1 MRTAIAAART
11 AVTTERS
18 TAEPAPAAPAGEIL
32 VIHPGALGDVLQ
44 AVPALAALRALG
56 GGRRVTLAAQP
67 RIGRLI
73 AGGDAR
79 RRRRCPS
86 TPSASMRS
94 SRTGRSPRICPRASR
109 ASTRVVS
116 WFGSRA
122 EPYPTRLRAVAP
134 GAVLAPPVPD
144 DPVPVWWHLLATV
157 SPLGARAPEPVPP
170 LAVPAAWRAEAE
182 RALGVLGLAPGR
194 PALFVHPG
202 AGGVAKR
209 WPVDKL
215 ATVVRRLAGRPAG
228 LPAGRVVVHQGPA
241 DADPA
246 AALIEALARGPAPV
260 PTALLL
266 EPPLETLAAAL
277 GGAAAYLGADS
288 GVSHLASAVGA
299 PALVVFAMGG
309 RARWAPWGPRAAA
322 IDVTED
328 GRDVDAAVSRLEG
341 LLAATPAFLDMPG
354 APL

>member
-18 TAEPAPAAPAGEIL
+18 TAGPAPAAPAGEIL

-73 AGGDAR
+73 AGGGAADAAVSFDGLGLDALFADGPIPEDLSAR
-79 RRRRCPS
+79 LARCE
-86 TPSASMRS
+86 
-94 SRTGRSPRICPRASR
+94 
-109 ASTRVVS
+109 RVVS

-182 RALGVLGLAPGR
+182 RALGALGLAPGR

-228 LPAGRVVVHQGPA
+228 LPAGRVIVHQGPA

-246 AALIEALARGPAPV
+246 AALIEALARGPRPV

-322 IDVTED
+322 IDATED
-328 GRDVDAAVSRLEG
+328 TRDVDAAVSRLEG
-341 LLAATPAFLDMPG
+341 LLAVTPRFP
-354 APL
+354 

>member
-18 TAEPAPAAPAGEIL
+18 TAGPAPAAAAGEIL

-73 AGGDAR
+73 AGGEAADATVSFDGLGLDALFADGPIPEDLSAR
-79 RRRRCPS
+79 LARCE
-86 TPSASMRS
+86 
-94 SRTGRSPRICPRASR
+94 
-109 ASTRVVS
+109 RVVS
-116 WFGSRA
+116 WFGSRT
-122 EPYPTRLRAVAP
+122 EPYPSRLRAVAL
-134 GAVLAPPVPD
+134 GAVVAPPVPD
-144 DPVPVWWHLLATV
+144 DPVPVWSHLLATV
-157 SPLGARAPEPVPP
+157 SPLGARAPVPIPP

-182 RALGVLGLAPGR
+182 RALGTLGIAPGR
-194 PALFVHPG
+194 PTLVVHSG

-215 ATVVRRLAGRPAG
+215 ATVVRRLAGRSAG
-228 LPAGRVVVHQGPA
+228 PSTRRVLVHQGPA
-241 DADPA
+241 DAEPA
-246 AALIEALARGPAPV
+246 AALVAALARGPRPV

-288 GVSHLASAVGA
+288 GVSHLAAAVGA
-299 PALVVFAMGG
+299 PALIVFAAGS

-322 IDVTED
+322 IDATED
-328 GRDVDAAVSRLEG
+328 ARDVDAAVSRLEV
-341 LLAATPAFLDMPG
+341 LLADTRALLDMPG
-354 APL
+354 APF